1 MFELHSF
8 SALTSN
14 IMKAIQSQ
22 IDQINNHK
30 KIVISIEY

>member
-14 IMKAIQSQ
+14 IMKAMQSQ
-22 IDQINNHK
+22 IEQNINHK
-30 KIVISIEY
+30 KIVINIEY